1 MFYDTG
7 CYGRIDVGELPA
19 DVQRRLAAL
28 PGEWLE
34 FDPDAHAI
42 VVRHIQ
48 PTSAPS
54 LPTIAGELVSIIAG
68 IPGAHHAAIRG
79 GDLFV
84 TRSRTPYEVKFQSPP
99 GQELDTISLHT

>member
-34 FDPDAHAI
+34 FDPDADAI

-48 PTSAPS
+48 RPPRRRCRPS
-54 LPTIAGELVSIIAG
+54 PASW
-68 IPGAHHAAIRG
+68 
-79 GDLFV
+79 
-84 TRSRTPYEVKFQSPP
+84 
-99 GQELDTISLHT
+99 